1 MLSITTQDEPD
12 MVKMF
17 QAVRTF
23 VVRVPCSLTVFG
35 RSLLLI
41 SLEVA
46 ANAICLGIAA
56 RSHAILGLAILAWVR
71 M

>member
-1 MLSITTQDEPD
+1 

-17 QAVRTF
+17 PAIRAI
-23 VVRVPCSLTVFG
+23 PCSLTVFG
-35 RSLLLI
+35 RTLILI

-46 ANAICLGIAA
+46 ANAICWAIAA
-56 RSHAILGLAILAWVR
+56 RSHAILGFAILAWVR

>member
-1 MLSITTQDEPD
+1 
-12 MVKMF
+12 MVEIF
-17 QAVRTF
+17 PAFRAS
-23 VVRVPCSLTVFG
+23 VVCLPCSLTVFG

-46 ANAICLGIAA
+46 ANAICWAIAA
-56 RSHAILGLAILAWVR
+56 RSHAILGLAILAWVY

>member
-1 MLSITTQDEPD
+1 MKFP
-12 MVKMF
+12 V
-17 QAVRTF
+17 
-23 VVRVPCSLTVFG
+23 LTVFG

-46 ANAICLGIAA
+46 ANAVCWAIAA
-56 RSHAILGLAILAWVR
+56 RSHAILGLAILAWVY

>member
-1 MLSITTQDEPD
+1 MVEMLRG
-12 MVKMF
+12 
-17 QAVRTF
+17 AVRSAF
-23 VVRVPCSLTVFG
+23 VTPSISISLTVFG

-46 ANAICLGIAA
+46 ANAICWAIAA
-56 RSHAILGLAILAWVR
+56 RSHAILGLAILAWVH